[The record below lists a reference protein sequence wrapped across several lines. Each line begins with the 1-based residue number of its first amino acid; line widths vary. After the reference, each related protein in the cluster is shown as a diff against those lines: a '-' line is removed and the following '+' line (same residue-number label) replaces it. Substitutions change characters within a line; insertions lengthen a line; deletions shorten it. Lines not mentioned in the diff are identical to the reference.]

1 LRKAFPPF
9 VFLCTSVWLIA
20 VALFGFFRLLF
31 FFLYNDASV
40 SVNPFFKRILF
51 TSVSYD
57 YMVAS
62 YIILIPVVLYSI
74 QFLLNRNF
82 KWVHMVAIIIM
93 QLLLIFSVLIL
104 CVDIPFYSFFKS
116 RLTTS
121 VLMWVGDMEQ
131 SLKFMVSEKKF
142 YPFIS
147 LFILM
152 VALLV
157 IVVKKSGRRIMKGN
171 YSTDFPLPI
180 RVLIVF
186 VMLVFTFWGMRGFN
200 KERAPGI
207 REAFFTEHAFIS
219 QLTLNPVFTFFDSF
233 ELFKINYTD
242 NDTAIKNVQQYLNI
256 TQPLLYSPIARK
268 VEGTATE
275 TKKNVVVVL
284 IESLSAQTMSIYEG
298 TKNSTPFLDSIA
310 QRSLFYKNF
319 YSSGIHTC
327 NGVYSTLF
335 GLPALMSTH
344 PMSNV
349 LSNNLV
355 FNGLPYTLKK
365 SGYNNIF
372 FCTHGPN
379 FDNLGYFLSKNN
391 IDRLFNE
398 NDYPTDAR
406 ENAWGVNDEW
416 LLDYSLGKMDSL
428 SKLNK
433 PFFASVLTISTHPPQ
448 EMPRKTNYKPT
459 TTIPFDQAYEFTDYA
474 LKKFMAQASTYPWY
488 NNTLFVFV
496 ADHGINLPSPTDAP
510 LSFNHVPLL
519 IFNPQD
525 TSIKPAKESFGM
537 QTDIFPTVMSAI
549 GQPYINNTIGV
560 NLLTEKR
567 PYAFFSQDN
576 RLCVIN
582 DEYYLVIYKS
592 GNESLFKYKKNLT
605 ENVASQHTALVND
618 MKKYAYSFLQT
629 TQWMIENKKTE
640 VK

>member
-1 LRKAFPPF
+1 MWLFAVVLFS
-9 VFLCTSVWLIA
+9 VFRI
-20 VALFGFFRLLF
+20 LF
-31 FFLYNDASV
+31 FYLYNDAAVSITPFLKSV
-40 SVNPFFKRILF
+40 FF

-57 YMVAS
+57 FMVAS
-62 YIILIPVVLYSI
+62 YIVFIPLVLYCF
-74 QFLLNRNF
+74 QFVFNKNF
-82 KWVHMVAIIIM
+82 KAIHIAAIITM
-93 QLLLIFSVLIL
+93 QVLLIFSILIL
-104 CVDIPFYSFFKS
+104 CVDIPYYSFFKS

-142 YPFIS
+142 YPFIA
-147 LFILM
+147 LFVFLITAS
-152 VALLV
+152 VLLV
-157 IVVKKSGRRIMKGN
+157 KKLSRSFSNDN
-171 YSTDFPLPI
+171 YETNYPWQA

-186 VMLVFTFWGMRGFN
+186 TALVSAVWGLRGFN

-207 REAFFTEHAFIS
+207 REAFFTEYAFVN
-219 QLTLNPVFTFFDSF
+219 QLSLNPVFTFFDSF

-242 NDTAIKNVQQYLNI
+242 NETAIKNTQQYLNI
-256 TQPLLYSPIARK
+256 KHPLSYSPIARK
-268 VEGTATE
+268 IE
-275 TKKNVVVVL
+275 TDNSAHKKNVVVVL
-284 IESLSAQTMSIYEG
+284 IESLSAQTMSIYDG
-298 TKNSTPFLDSIA
+298 SKNFTPFLDSLA

-327 NGVYSTLF
+327 NGIYSTLF

-398 NDYPTDAR
+398 NDYPNDAR

-448 EMPRKTNYKPT
+448 GMPRKTNYKPT
-459 TTIPFDQAYEFTDYA
+459 TTKPFDQAYEFTDYA
-474 LKKFMAQASTYPWY
+474 LKKFMAQAATRHWY
-488 NNTLFVFV
+488 SNTLFVFV

-537 QTDIFPTVMSAI
+537 QTDIFPTVMSSL
-549 GQPYINNTIGV
+549 GQSYVNNTIGV
-560 NLLTEKR
+560 NLLAEKR

-605 ENVASQHTALVND
+605 DNVAAQHTALVDD

>member
-1 LRKAFPPF
+1 MRKAFPFF
-9 VFLCTSVWLIA
+9 VFLCATVWLFA
-20 VALFGFFRLLF
+20 VALFSAFRILF
-31 FFLYNDASV
+31 FYLYNDTGINIS
-40 SVNPFFKRILF
+40 PFIKPVFL

-62 YIILIPVVLYSI
+62 YIVLIPVVLYSL
-74 QFLLNRNF
+74 QFVFNKNF
-82 KWVHMVAIIIM
+82 RVVHIFSVVVM
-93 QLLLIFSVLIL
+93 QLLLLFSILVL
-104 CVDIPFYSFFKS
+104 CVDIPYYSFFKS

-131 SLKFMVSEKKF
+131 SLKFMISEKKF
-142 YPFIS
+142 YPFIA
-147 LFILM
+147 LFLFLITASVLF
-152 VALLV
+152 
-157 IVVKKSGRRIMKGN
+157 VKKISQKIYSGN
-171 YSTDFPLPI
+171 YETNYPLQARI
-180 RVLIVF
+180 LIALTL
-186 VMLVFTFWGMRGFN
+186 LVFTVWGMRGFN

-207 REAFFTEHAFIS
+207 REAFFTEYAFIN

-242 NDTAIKNVQQYLNI
+242 NETAIKNVQHYLNVK
-256 TQPLLYSPIARK
+256 QPLNYSPIARAF
-268 VEGTATE
+268 EGSTNT
-275 TKKNVVVVL
+275 TKKNVVLVL
-284 IESLSAQTMSIYEG
+284 IESLSAQRMSYYGES
-298 TKNSTPFLDSIA
+298 KNIMPFLDSLA

-349 LSNNLV
+349 LSNNLI
-355 FNGLPYTLKK
+355 FNGLPYSLKK
-365 SGYNNIF
+365 LGYNNIF

-398 NDYPTDAR
+398 NDYPNDAK

-459 TTIPFDQAYEFTDYA
+459 TTLPFDQAYEFTDYA
-474 LKKFMAQASTYPWY
+474 LKKFIAQASTYSWY

-510 LSFNHVPLL
+510 LSFNHVPLI

-525 TSIKPAKESFGM
+525 TGFKPARESFGM
-537 QTDIFPTVMSAI
+537 QPDIFPTLMSALK
-549 GQPYINNTIGV
+549 QSYINNTTGI
-560 NLLTEKR
+560 NLLAEKR

-582 DEYYLVIYKS
+582 DEFYLVIYKS
-592 GNESLFKYKKNLT
+592 GKESLFQYKNNLT
-605 ENVASQHTALVND
+605 ENVASQHTELVND

-640 VK
+640 VN